1 MVRDRYC
8 GFGSRQG
15 FLARWLPALDR
26 ECVVVVVVVVLS
38 LVVFVALVLFPV
50 VFVLVFRGVTD
61 PTAGVAREAP
71 DLSDIVNSVGL
82 WY

>member
-26 ECVVVVVVVVLS
+26 ECVVVVGVVVVLF

-50 VFVLVFRGVTD
+50 VFVLVVRGVTA

-71 DLSDIVNSVGL
+71 DLSDIVNSVG
-82 WY
+82 